1 MKIIILGAG
10 QVGSNLAASLVSE
23 ANDITMVDLD
33 DVKLE
38 ALQDRYDLRTVCGQA
53 SHPSVLQQAGAE
65 DADMLVAVTQ
75 NDETN
80 MVACKLAATLFK
92 IPTKIARIRAQDYMR
107 HSVLFAPEHMAVDF
121 VISPEKEVTDYLRR
135 LIDYPEA
142 LQVVDFAE
150 GRIRLVAVK
159 AHGGFLVGHELRE
172 MRDHLRLHLRETQD
186 QQYRDLDARVAAIF
200 RRDRALVPEGDTII
214 QDGDEVFFIAA
225 TEHIRAVMKEMR
237 RTDHSVRRVMI
248 AGGGNIGSRLASVLE
263 ADYQVK
269 LIDHNKK
276 RAQELAERLKS
287 TLVLVGDVTDEELL
301 QQENIEDMDV
311 FCALTN
317 DDEGNIMSALLAK
330 RMGAGKVVALINRGS
345 YVDLLQG
352 GEIDVALSPAHATI
366 GPLLTHIRHG
376 DMAVVHSLRRGAAEA
391 MEVVVHGDAKTS
403 KLIGRRIEAIDLPE
417 GVSIG
422 AIARGAQVIIA
433 HHDTLIEPEDH
444 LIIFVPNKRMVPKV
458 EKLLQVG
465 FGFF

>member
-10 QVGSNLAASLVSE
+10 QVGANLAASLVSE
-23 ANDITMVDLD
+23 ANDITMVDVD
-33 DVKLE
+33 DAKLML
-38 ALQDRYDLRTVCGQA
+38 LQDRYDLRTVCGQA
-53 SHPSVLQQAGAE
+53 SFPSVLRDAGAD

-80 MVACKLAATLFK
+80 MVACKLAATLFNV
-92 IPTKIARIRAQDYMR
+92 PTKIARIRALDYMQ
-107 HSVLFAPEHMAVDF
+107 HEELFSPENMAVDF
-121 VISPEKEVTDYLRR
+121 VISPEKEVTGYLRR
-135 LIDYPEA
+135 LIDYPDA

-172 MRDHLRLHLRETQD
+172 MRDHLRSHFRESENRKLRE
-186 QQYRDLDARVAAIF
+186 LDARVAAIF
-200 RRDRALVPEGDTII
+200 RHGQAIVPEGSTII
-214 QDGDEVFFIAA
+214 QDGDEIFFLAA

-248 AGGGNIGSRLASVLE
+248 AGGGNIGSRLAAELE
-263 ADYQVK
+263 GDYEVK

-276 RAQELAERLKS
+276 NAQVLAERLQR
-287 TLVLVGDVTDEELL
+287 TLVLVGDVTDEDLL
-301 QQENIEDMDV
+301 QQENVEDMDV
-311 FCALTN
+311 FCSLTN
-317 DDEGNIMSALLAK
+317 DDENNIMSALLAK
-330 RMGAGKVVALINRGS
+330 RMGAKKVIALINRSS

-352 GEIDVALSPAHATI
+352 GEIDVALSPAQATI

-391 MEVVVHGDAKTS
+391 MEVVVHGDSKTS
-403 KLIGRRIEAIDLPE
+403 KLIGRRIEQIDLPE

-422 AIARGAQVIIA
+422 AIARGELVVIA

-444 LIIFVPNKRMVPKV
+444 LILFVPNKRMIPKV

>member
-10 QVGSNLAASLVSE
+10 QVGANLAASLVSE
-23 ANDITMVDLD
+23 ANDITMVDID
-33 DVKLE
+33 DVKLGL
-38 ALQDRYDLRTVCGQA
+38 LQDRYDLRTVCGMA
-53 SHPSVLQQAGAE
+53 SHPSVLRQAGAE

-80 MVACKLAATLFK
+80 MVACKLAATLFN
-92 IPTKIARIRAQDYMR
+92 IPTKIARIRAQDYMQ
-107 HSVLFAPEHMAVDF
+107 HALLFNPEHMAVDY
-121 VISPEKEVTDYLRR
+121 VISPEKEVTDYIRR

-150 GRIRLVAVK
+150 GRVRLVAVR
-159 AHGGFLVGHELRE
+159 AEGGFLVGHELKE
-172 MRDHLRLHLRETQD
+172 MRDHLRLHLREPKNEHL
-186 QQYRDLDARVAAIF
+186 RALDARVAAIF
-200 RRDRALVPEGDTII
+200 RRDRAVVPEGNTII

-237 RTDHSVRRVMI
+237 RTDRLVRRVMI
-248 AGGGNIGSRLASVLE
+248 AGGGNIGSRLAAALE
-263 ADYQVK
+263 GQYEVK

-276 RAQELAERLKS
+276 HAQRLAEQLAS
-287 TLVLVGDVTDEELL
+287 TLVLVGDATDEDLL
-301 QQENIEDMDV
+301 QQENVEDMDI

-317 DDEGNIMSALLAK
+317 DDEDNIMACLLAK
-330 RMGAGKVVALINRGS
+330 RLGAGKVIALINRGS

-366 GPLLTHIRHG
+366 GPLLTHIRRG

-403 KLIGRRIEAIDLPE
+403 KLIGRRIEEIDLPE

-422 AIARGAQVIIA
+422 AVVRGEQVIIA
-433 HHDTLIEPEDH
+433 HHDTLIQPEDH

-458 EKLLQVG
+458 EKLLQVS